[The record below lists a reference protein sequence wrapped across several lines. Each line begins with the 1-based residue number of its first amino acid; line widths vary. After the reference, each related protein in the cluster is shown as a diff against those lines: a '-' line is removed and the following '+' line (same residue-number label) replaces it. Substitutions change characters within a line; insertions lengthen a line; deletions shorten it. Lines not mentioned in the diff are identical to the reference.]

1 MYRAKLLSV
10 GWVGGGG
17 DETGRL
23 GRTYSNNTAI
33 LDLGVFQ
40 WDFHMSRLELEG
52 CLDLDFAFFVC
63 G

>member
-10 GWVGGGG
+10 GWVGEGG
-17 DETGRL
+17 DLTGRL
-23 GRTYSNNTAI
+23 GRTYSKKTAI

-40 WDFHMSRLELEG
+40 WGFHVSRLELEAAN
-52 CLDLDFAFFVC
+52 LDFAFLVC

>member
-23 GRTYSNNTAI
+23 GGTYSKKTAI

-40 WDFHMSRLELEG
+40 WDFHVSCLELEG
-52 CLDLDFAFFVC
+52 RLDLDFAFFVC

>member
-1 MYRAKLLSV
+1 MYRAKLLYV
-10 GWVGGGG
+10 WWVGGGG

-23 GRTYSNNTAI
+23 GQTYSNKTAI

-40 WDFHMSRLELEG
+40 WDFQVSHLELEG
-52 CLDLDFAFFVC
+52 RLDLDFAFLVC